1 MLTYTF
7 LFLVLTYTCYLDFI
21 FSHFHQK
28 NTFSYKHLDAF
39 EIYGR
44 ASRGIDFAK
53 VDHVVLF
60 DFPRDPSEYVRRVGR
75 TARGAGGKG
84 KAFAFVVGKQVSLA
98 RRIIERNKKG
108 HPLHNVPSAYE
119 LMS

>member
-21 FSHFHQK
+21 FSHFHKK
-28 NTFSYKHLDAF
+28 NTFSHKQLDAF

-53 VDHVVLF
+53 GDHVVLF

-84 KAFAFVVGKQVSLA
+84 KAFVYVVGKQVSLA